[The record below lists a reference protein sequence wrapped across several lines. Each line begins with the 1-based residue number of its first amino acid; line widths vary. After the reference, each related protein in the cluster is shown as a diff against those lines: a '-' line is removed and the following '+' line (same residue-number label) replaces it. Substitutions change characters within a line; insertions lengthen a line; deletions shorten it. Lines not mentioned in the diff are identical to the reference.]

1 MPCVSA
7 FEARPSLTDV
17 LPVLLIAHR
26 LTVKLLLKL
35 QMLRCHDIVPAL
47 S

>member
-1 MPCVSA
+1 MLCVSEC
-7 FEARPSLTDV
+7 EAHPSLTGV
-17 LPVLLIAHR
+17 LPVLLIAHQ

-35 QMLRCHDIVPAL
+35 QTLRCHDIAPAL